1 MQKFFPTTDDIK
13 LLVARGLVAKT
24 SHNHKFG
31 AVKSMSTNTTGT
43 LWDVNDTIY
52 PWAAWNTPGTV
63 AVSAVHANDN
73 GKSITIQ
80 GLDSNFDFQEETIVV
95 SSAGSV
101 AGTKTFAR
109 LNRGFVSVGDTNY
122 NTIVVKKG
130 STTVLSI
137 TAGMGQTLMCVYT
150 VPAGKT
156 AYLYQGTCSA
166 ESGADAS
173 GFMMVR
179 YPDTGTLPFRVGHTF
194 EVSGN
199 APYNYKFEFP
209 SALPAK
215 SDIDVRV
222 TTRSNNGRYTA
233 SFDLLL
239 IDDV

>member
-31 AVKSMSTNTTGT
+31 AVPSMAVNTTGS
-43 LWDVNDTIY
+43 LWDISDTIY

-63 AVSAVHANDN
+63 AVAAVHANDN

-122 NTIVVKKG
+122 ANITVNKG
-130 STTVLSI
+130 ATAVLRI

-156 AYLYQGTCSA
+156 AYLYQGTCTAQASA
-166 ESGADAS
+166 DGS
-173 GFMMVR
+173 GFMMIR
-179 YPDTGTLPFRVGHTF
+179 YADTSTLPFRVGHSF
-194 EVSGN
+194 EVSGH

-209 SALPAK
+209 TALPAK
-215 SDIDVRV
+215 TDIDVRV
-222 TTRSNNGRYTA
+222 KTRSNNGRYTA

-239 IDDV
+239 IDD